1 MWESPFVALFGN
13 KKQTPSFTSPPL
25 QAAAGSSAM
34 VGQFYSYSVG
44 ASTELALSNAT
55 VARATQMILSMV
67 GCLPLRHYT
76 KQWTGSRYERI
87 YLENEAWM
95 DQPDPKST
103 MNFLMS
109 NTAMDIMMRGRAFW
123 FVTSRS
129 SATGRPLSF
138 QWLPASMVTT
148 NDQSGPQFFGQS
160 NQVMFNGVQLPTD
173 DVIQFIS
180 GVQGFL
186 FTGARTITTAL
197 KLDQAAERFAVN
209 EIAAG
214 WLQVGDNAE
223 QMSAEDLGEL
233 AAAWRQ
239 ARQQGAIGALSGSV
253 TFHEF
258 TSDPNKLQL
267 LESRQYSS
275 LEVSRQVG
283 VPAYLLGIAVGGYT
297 YQNAQQARQDLYLF
311 GAKQILDVIQMTLSM
326 TNVLPRNRFVEFDTE
341 SYLYENHLAEVP
353 VEEAGRREEEEMYS

>member
-1 MWESPFVALFGN
+1 
-13 KKQTPSFTSPPL
+13 
-25 QAAAGSSAM
+25 
-34 VGQFYSYSVG
+34 
-44 ASTELALSNAT
+44 
-55 VARATQMILSMV
+55 MILSMV

-76 KQWTGSRYERI
+76 KQWTGERYEKI
-87 YLENEAWM
+87 YLENESWM
-95 DQPDPKST
+95 DQPDPRST
-103 MNFLMS
+103 MNFIMS

-123 FVTSRS
+123 YITSRS

-138 QWLPASMVTT
+138 QWLPASMISTL
-148 NDQSGPQFFGQS
+148 DQAGPQFFGQS
-160 NQVMFNGVQLPTD
+160 NQVEFNGVLLPTE

-186 FTGARTITTAL
+186 FTGARTIQTAL

-233 AAAWRQ
+233 AGAWRT
-239 ARQQGAIGALSGSV
+239 ARQSGAIGALSGGIS
-253 TFHEF
+253 FHEF

-311 GAKQILDVIQMTLSM
+311 GAKQVLDVIQMTLSM
-326 TNVLPRNRFVEFDTE
+326 VNVLPRNRFVEFDVDD
-341 SYLYENHLAEVP
+341 YIYENHLADVP
-353 VEEAGRREEEEMYS
+353 VEEAGRREEEESYT

>member
-1 MWESPFVALFGN
+1 M
-13 KKQTPSFTSPPL
+13 
-25 QAAAGSSAM
+25 
-34 VGQFYSYSVG
+34 GQFYSYSVG
-44 ASTELALSNAT
+44 ASTELALSCAT

-76 KQWTGSRYERI
+76 KQFNGERYEKI

-103 MNFLMS
+103 MNFIMS

-123 FVTSRS
+123 YVTSRS

-138 QWLPASMVTT
+138 QWLPASMVSTL
-148 NDQSGPQFFGQS
+148 DQAGPQFFGQS
-160 NQVMFNGVQLPTD
+160 NQVEFNGIQLPTE

-186 FTGARTITTAL
+186 FTGARTIQTAL
-197 KLDQAAERFAVN
+197 KLDQAAERFASN

-214 WLQVGDNAE
+214 WLTVGENTE

-233 AAAWRQ
+233 AASWRQ
-239 ARQQGAIGALSGSV
+239 ARQTGAIGALAGGV
-253 TFHEF
+253 TFNEF
-258 TSDPNKLQL
+258 KSDPNKLQL

-297 YQNAQQARQDLYLF
+297 YQNAQQARQDLYLM
-311 GAKQILDVIQMTLSM
+311 GAKQVLDVIHSTLSM
-326 TNVLPRNRFVEFDTE
+326 TNVLPRNRFVEFDVDD
-341 SYLYENHLAEVP
+341 YIFENNLAEVP
-353 VEEAGRREEEEMYS
+353 VEPQVEETVSMT

>member
-1 MWESPFVALFGN
+1 MAIFN
-13 KKQTPSFTSPPL
+13 KKQTPTFTSPPL
-25 QAAAGSSAM
+25 QATAGSAAQ

-44 ASTELALSNAT
+44 ASTELALSCAT

-76 KQWTGSRYERI
+76 KQWTGERYEKI

-95 DQPDPKST
+95 DQPDPRST
-103 MNFLMS
+103 MNFIMS

-123 FVTSRS
+123 YVTTRS
-129 SATGRPLSF
+129 QATGRPLSF
-138 QWLPASMVTT
+138 QWLPAQMVSTL
-148 NDQSGPQFFGQS
+148 DQAGPQFFGQS
-160 NQVMFNGVQLPTD
+160 NQITFNGIELPTE

-233 AAAWRQ
+233 AGAWRN
-239 ARQQGAIGALSGSV
+239 ARAQGAIGALSGGIS
-253 TFHEF
+253 FHEF

-311 GAKQILDVIQMTLSM
+311 GAKQVLDVIQMTLSM
-326 TNVLPRNRFVEFDTE
+326 TNVLPRNRFVEFDVDD
-341 SYLYENHLAEVP
+341 YIYENHLAEVP
-353 VEEAGRREEEEMYS
+353 VEETVSMS

>member
-1 MWESPFVALFGN
+1 MALFGN
-13 KKQTPSFTSPPL
+13 KKRTPSFTAPPL
-25 QAAAGSSAM
+25 QAAAGSSAQI
-34 VGQFYSYSVG
+34 GQFYSYSVG
-44 ASTELALSNAT
+44 ASTELALSCAT
-55 VARATQMILSMV
+55 VSRATQMILSMV

-76 KQWTGSRYERI
+76 KQWTGERYEKI
-87 YLENEAWM
+87 YLENESWM
-95 DQPDPKST
+95 DQPDPRST
-103 MNFLMS
+103 MNFIMS

-123 FVTSRS
+123 YITSRS

-138 QWLPASMVTT
+138 QWLPASMVSTL
-148 NDQSGPQFFGQS
+148 DQAGPQFFGQS
-160 NQVMFNGVQLPTD
+160 NEVTFNGVLLPTE

-233 AAAWRQ
+233 AGAWRT
-239 ARQQGAIGALSGSV
+239 ARQTGAIGALSGGIS
-253 TFHEF
+253 FHEF

-283 VPAYLLGIAVGGYT
+283 VPAYLLGIGVPGYT

-311 GAKQILDVIQMTLSM
+311 GAKLVLDVIQMTLSM
-326 TNVLPRNRFVEFDTE
+326 VNVLPRNRFVEFDTE
-341 SYLYENHLAEVP
+341 SYIYENHLAEVP
-353 VEEAGRREEEEMYS
+353 VEEAGRREEEEAYT

>member
-1 MWESPFVALFGN
+1 MALFGN
-13 KKQTPSFTSPPL
+13 KKRTPSFTAPPL
-25 QAAAGSSAM
+25 QAAAGSSAQI
-34 VGQFYSYSVG
+34 GQFYSYSVG
-44 ASTELALSNAT
+44 ASTELALSCAT
-55 VARATQMILSMV
+55 VSRATQMILSMV

-76 KQWTGSRYERI
+76 KQWTGERYEKI
-87 YLENEAWM
+87 YLENESWM
-95 DQPDPKST
+95 DQPDPRST
-103 MNFLMS
+103 MNFIMS

-123 FVTSRS
+123 YVTSRS

-138 QWLPASMVTT
+138 QWLPASMISTL
-148 NDQSGPQFFGQS
+148 DQAGPQFFGQS
-160 NQVMFNGVQLPTD
+160 NQVEFNGVLLPTE

-186 FTGARTITTAL
+186 FTGARTIQTAL

-233 AAAWRQ
+233 AGAWRT
-239 ARQQGAIGALSGSV
+239 ARQSGAIGALSGGIS
-253 TFHEF
+253 FHEF

-311 GAKQILDVIQMTLSM
+311 GAKQVLDVIQMTLSM
-326 TNVLPRNRFVEFDTE
+326 VNVLPRNRFVEFDVDD
-341 SYLYENHLAEVP
+341 YIYENHLAEVP
-353 VEEAGRREEEEMYS
+353 VEQAGRREEEESYT

>member
-1 MWESPFVALFGN
+1 
-13 KKQTPSFTSPPL
+13 
-25 QAAAGSSAM
+25 
-34 VGQFYSYSVG
+34 
-44 ASTELALSNAT
+44 
-55 VARATQMILSMV
+55 MILSMV

-76 KQWTGSRYERI
+76 KQFNGERYEKI

-95 DQPDPKST
+95 DAPDPKST
-103 MNFLMS
+103 MNFIMS

-138 QWLPASMVTT
+138 QWLPASMVSTL
-148 NDQSGPQFFGQS
+148 DQAGPQFFGQS
-160 NQVMFNGVQLPTD
+160 NQITFNGVQLPTE

-186 FTGARTITTAL
+186 FTGARTIQTAL
-197 KLDQAAERFAVN
+197 KLDQAAERFASN

-214 WLQVGDNAE
+214 WLTVGENSE

-233 AAAWRQ
+233 AASWRQ
-239 ARQQGAIGALSGSV
+239 ARQTGAIGALAGGVSF
-253 TFHEF
+253 TEF
-258 TSDPNKLQL
+258 KSDPNKLQL

-283 VPAYLLGIAVGGYT
+283 VPPYLLGIGISGSFT

-311 GAKQILDVIQMTLSM
+311 GAKQVLDVIQMTLSM
-326 TNVLPRNRFVEFDTE
+326 TNVLPRNRFVEFDVE
-341 SYLYENHLAEVP
+341 AYLYENNLAEVP
-353 VEEAGRREEEEMYS
+353 VEEARNTEREEMYS

>member
-1 MWESPFVALFGN
+1 
-13 KKQTPSFTSPPL
+13 
-25 QAAAGSSAM
+25 M

-76 KQWTGSRYERI
+76 KQWTGERYEKI
-87 YLENEAWM
+87 YLETEAWM
-95 DQPDPKST
+95 DAPDPRST
-103 MNFLMS
+103 MNFIMS

-123 FVTSRS
+123 YVTTRS
-129 SATGRPLSF
+129 QATGRPLSF
-138 QWLPASMVTT
+138 QWIPANLVTT
-148 NDQSGPQFFGQS
+148 NDQSGPQFYGQS
-160 NQVMFNGVQLPTD
+160 DQVMFNGVKLPTE

-186 FTGARTITTAL
+186 FTGARTIQTAL
-197 KLDQAAERFAVN
+197 KLDQAAERFASN

-214 WLQVGDNAE
+214 WLTVGENTE

-233 AAAWRQ
+233 AASWRT
-239 ARQQGAIGALSGSV
+239 ARQTGAIGALAGGV
-253 TFHEF
+253 TFNEF
-258 TSDPNKLQL
+258 KSDPNKLQL

-283 VPAYLLGIAVGGYT
+283 VPPYLLGIGISGSFT

-311 GAKQILDVIQMTLSM
+311 GAKQVLNCLESTLSM
-326 TNVLPRNRFVEFDTE
+326 TNVLPRNRFVEFDVD
-341 SYLYENHLAEVP
+341 SYIYDNHLAEVP
-353 VEEAGRREEEEMYS
+353 VEEARNTEREEMYS

>member
-1 MWESPFVALFGN
+1 MAIFN
-13 KKQTPSFTSPPL
+13 RKQTPSFTAAPL
-25 QAAAGSSAM
+25 QAAAGSAAQ

-44 ASTELALSNAT
+44 ASTELALSCAT

-76 KQWTGSRYERI
+76 KQFNGERYEKI

-95 DQPDPKST
+95 DQPDPRST
-103 MNFLMS
+103 MNFIMS

-123 FVTSRS
+123 YVTTRS
-129 SATGRPLSF
+129 QATGRPLSF
-138 QWLPASMVTT
+138 QWLPAQMVSTL
-148 NDQSGPQFFGQS
+148 DQAGPQFFGQS
-160 NQVMFNGVQLPTD
+160 NQITFNGIELPTE

-214 WLQVGDNAE
+214 WLTVGENTE
-223 QMSAEDLGEL
+223 QMSSEDLGEL
-233 AAAWRQ
+233 AAAWRT
-239 ARQQGAIGALSGSV
+239 ARQTGGIGALSGGIK
-253 TFHEF
+253 FEEF
-258 TSDPNKLQL
+258 KSDPNKLQL

-311 GAKQILDVIQMTLSM
+311 GAKQVLDVIQMTLSM
-326 TNVLPRNRFVEFDTE
+326 TNVLPRNRFVEFDVDD
-341 SYLYENHLAEVP
+341 YIYENHLAEVP
-353 VEEAGRREEEEMYS
+353 VEEAGRREDEEMYS

>member
-1 MWESPFVALFGN
+1 
-13 KKQTPSFTSPPL
+13 
-25 QAAAGSSAM
+25 
-34 VGQFYSYSVG
+34 
-44 ASTELALSNAT
+44 
-55 VARATQMILSMV
+55 MILSMV

-76 KQWTGSRYERI
+76 KQWTGERYEKI
-87 YLENEAWM
+87 YLENESWM
-95 DQPDPKST
+95 DQPDPRST
-103 MNFLMS
+103 MNFIMS

-123 FVTSRS
+123 YVTSRS

-138 QWLPASMVTT
+138 QWLPASMISTL
-148 NDQSGPQFFGQS
+148 DQAGPQFFGQS
-160 NQVMFNGVQLPTD
+160 NQVEFNGVLLPTE

-186 FTGARTITTAL
+186 FTGARTIQTAL

-233 AAAWRQ
+233 AGAWRT
-239 ARQQGAIGALSGSV
+239 ARQSGAIGALSGGIS
-253 TFHEF
+253 FHEF

-311 GAKQILDVIQMTLSM
+311 GAKQVLDVIQMTLSM
-326 TNVLPRNRFVEFDTE
+326 VNVLPRNRFVEFDVDD
-341 SYLYENHLAEVP
+341 YIYENHLAEVP
-353 VEEAGRREEEEMYS
+353 VEEAGRREEEESYT

>member
-1 MWESPFVALFGN
+1 
-13 KKQTPSFTSPPL
+13 
-25 QAAAGSSAM
+25 
-34 VGQFYSYSVG
+34 
-44 ASTELALSNAT
+44 
-55 VARATQMILSMV
+55 MV

-76 KQWTGSRYERI
+76 KQWTGERYEKI
-87 YLENEAWM
+87 YLENEMWM
-95 DQPDPKST
+95 DQADPKVT

-123 FVTSRS
+123 YVTTRS

-138 QWLPASMVTT
+138 QWLPAEMVQTL
-148 NDQSGPQFFGQS
+148 DQRGPQYFSQS
-160 NQVMFNGVQLPTD
+160 DDIMFNGVKLATE

-197 KLDQAAERFAVN
+197 KLDQAAERFASN

-214 WLQVGDNAE
+214 WLTVGENSE

-233 AAAWRQ
+233 AASWRQ
-239 ARQQGAIGALSGSV
+239 ARQTGAIGALAGGV
-253 TFHEF
+253 TFNEF
-258 TSDPNKLQL
+258 KSDPNKLQL

-283 VPAYLLGIAVGGYT
+283 VPPYLLGIGIAGSFT

-311 GAKQILDVIQMTLSM
+311 GAKQVLDVIQSTLSM

-341 SYLYENHLAEVP
+341 SYIYENNLAEVP
-353 VEEAGRREEEEMYS
+353 TEPAMAEALNREEMYS

>member
-1 MWESPFVALFGN
+1 MALFGN
-13 KKQTPSFTSPPL
+13 KKQTPTFTPAPL
-25 QAAAGSSAM
+25 QAAAGSAAQ

-44 ASTELALSNAT
+44 ASTELALSCAT

-76 KQWTGSRYERI
+76 KQWTGERYEKI

-103 MNFLMS
+103 MNFIMS
-109 NTAMDIMMRGRAFW
+109 NLAMDILMRGRGF
-123 FVTSRS
+123 FYVTSRS

-186 FTGARTITTAL
+186 FTGARTIQTAL

-214 WLQVGDNAE
+214 WLQVSENAE

-233 AAAWRQ
+233 AAAWRI
-239 ARQQGAIGALSGSV
+239 ARQGSGIGALSGGIS
-253 TFHEF
+253 FHEF

-311 GAKQILDVIQMTLSM
+311 GAKQVLDVIQMTLSM
-326 TNVLPRNRFVEFDTE
+326 TNVLPRNRFVEFDVDD
-341 SYLYENHLAEVP
+341 YIYENHLAEVP
-353 VEEAGRREEEEMYS
+353 VEEARDRDREEMYS

>member
-1 MWESPFVALFGN
+1 MALFGN
-13 KKQTPSFTSPPL
+13 KKRTPSFTAPPL
-25 QAAAGSSAM
+25 QAAAGSSAQI
-34 VGQFYSYSVG
+34 GQFYSYSVG
-44 ASTELALSNAT
+44 ASTELALSCAT
-55 VARATQMILSMV
+55 VSRATQMILSMV

-76 KQWTGSRYERI
+76 KQWTGERYEKI
-87 YLENEAWM
+87 YLENESWM
-95 DQPDPKST
+95 DQPDPRST
-103 MNFLMS
+103 MNFIMS

-123 FVTSRS
+123 YVTSRS

-138 QWLPASMVTT
+138 QWLPASMISTL
-148 NDQSGPQFFGQS
+148 DQAGPQFFGQS
-160 NQVMFNGVQLPTD
+160 NQVEFNGVLLPTE

-186 FTGARTITTAL
+186 FTGARTIQTAL

-233 AAAWRQ
+233 AGAWRT
-239 ARQQGAIGALSGSV
+239 ARQSGAIGALSGGIS
-253 TFHEF
+253 FHEF

-311 GAKQILDVIQMTLSM
+311 GAKQVLDVIQMTLSM
-326 TNVLPRNRFVEFDTE
+326 VNVLPRNRFVEFDVDD
-341 SYLYENHLAEVP
+341 YIYENHLAEVP
-353 VEEAGRREEEEMYS
+353 VEEAGRREEEESYT

>member
-1 MWESPFVALFGN
+1 MALFGN

-67 GCLPLRHYT
+67 GCLNLRHYT
-76 KQWTGSRYERI
+76 KQWTGERYEKI

-95 DQPDPKST
+95 DQLDPKST
-103 MNFLMS
+103 MNFVMS
-109 NTAMDIMMRGRAFW
+109 NLAMDIMMRGRAFLY
-123 FVTSRS
+123 VTSRS

-148 NDQSGPQFFGQS
+148 LDQAGPQFFGQS
-160 NQVMFNGVQLPTD
+160 NQVEFNGVKLPTD

-197 KLDQAAERFAVN
+197 KLDQAAERFASN

-214 WLQVGDNAE
+214 WLTVGENTE

-233 AAAWRQ
+233 AASWRQ
-239 ARQQGAIGALSGSV
+239 ARQTGAIGALAGGV
-253 TFHEF
+253 TFNEF
-258 TSDPNKLQL
+258 KSDPNKLQL

-311 GAKQILDVIQMTLSM
+311 GAKQVLDVIQMTLSM
-326 TNVLPRNRFVEFDTE
+326 TNVLPRNRFVEFDVDD
-341 SYLYENHLAEVP
+341 YIYENHLAEVP
-353 VEEAGRREEEEMYS
+353 VEEAGRREDEEMYS

>member
-1 MWESPFVALFGN
+1 MALFGN
-13 KKQTPSFTSPPL
+13 KKRTPSFTAPPL
-25 QAAAGSSAM
+25 QAAAGSSAQI
-34 VGQFYSYSVG
+34 GQFYSYSVG
-44 ASTELALSNAT
+44 ASTELALSCAT
-55 VARATQMILSMV
+55 VSRATQMILSMV

-76 KQWTGSRYERI
+76 KQWTGERYEKI
-87 YLENEAWM
+87 YLENESWM
-95 DQPDPKST
+95 DQPDPRST
-103 MNFLMS
+103 MNFIMS

-123 FVTSRS
+123 YVTSRS

-138 QWLPASMVTT
+138 QWLPASMISTL
-148 NDQSGPQFFGQS
+148 DQAGPQFFGQS
-160 NQVMFNGVQLPTD
+160 NQVEFNGVLLPTE

-186 FTGARTITTAL
+186 FTGARTIQTAL

-233 AAAWRQ
+233 AGAWRT
-239 ARQQGAIGALSGSV
+239 ARQSGAIGALSGGIS
-253 TFHEF
+253 FHEF

-297 YQNAQQARQDLYLF
+297 YQIAQQARQDLYLF
-311 GAKQILDVIQMTLSM
+311 GAKQVLDVIQMTLSM
-326 TNVLPRNRFVEFDTE
+326 VNVLPRNRFVEFDVDD
-341 SYLYENHLAEVP
+341 YIYENHLADVP
-353 VEEAGRREEEEMYS
+353 VEEAGRREEEESYT

>member
-1 MWESPFVALFGN
+1 
-13 KKQTPSFTSPPL
+13 
-25 QAAAGSSAM
+25 
-34 VGQFYSYSVG
+34 
-44 ASTELALSNAT
+44 
-55 VARATQMILSMV
+55 
-67 GCLPLRHYT
+67 
-76 KQWTGSRYERI
+76 
-87 YLENEAWM
+87 
-95 DQPDPKST
+95 
-103 MNFLMS
+103 MS

-123 FVTSRS
+123 YVTSRS

-138 QWLPASMVTT
+138 QWLPASMISTL
-148 NDQSGPQFFGQS
+148 DQAGPQFFGQS
-160 NQVMFNGVQLPTD
+160 NQVEFNGVLLPTE

-186 FTGARTITTAL
+186 FTGARTIQTAL

-233 AAAWRQ
+233 AGAWRT
-239 ARQQGAIGALSGSV
+239 ARQSGAIGALSGGIS
-253 TFHEF
+253 FHEF

-283 VPAYLLGIAVGGYT
+283 VPAYLLGISVGGYT

-311 GAKQILDVIQMTLSM
+311 GAKQVLDVIQMTLSM
-326 TNVLPRNRFVEFDTE
+326 VNVLPRNRYVEFDVDD
-341 SYLYENHLAEVP
+341 YIYENHLVEVP
-353 VEEAGRREEEEMYS
+353 VEEAGRREEEEAYT

>member
-1 MWESPFVALFGN
+1 
-13 KKQTPSFTSPPL
+13 
-25 QAAAGSSAM
+25 
-34 VGQFYSYSVG
+34 
-44 ASTELALSNAT
+44 
-55 VARATQMILSMV
+55 MV

-76 KQWTGSRYERI
+76 KQWTGERYEKI
-87 YLENEAWM
+87 YLENEMWM
-95 DQPDPKST
+95 DQADPKVT

-123 FVTSRS
+123 YVTTRS

-138 QWLPASMVTT
+138 QWLPAEMVQTL
-148 NDQSGPQFFGQS
+148 DQRGPQYFSQS
-160 NQVMFNGVQLPTD
+160 DDIMFNGVKLATE

-186 FTGARTITTAL
+186 FTGARTIMTAL
-197 KLDQAAERFAVN
+197 KLDQAAERFASN

-214 WLQVGDNAE
+214 WLTVGENSE

-233 AAAWRQ
+233 AASWRQ
-239 ARQQGAIGALSGSV
+239 ARQTGAIGALAGGV
-253 TFHEF
+253 TFNEF
-258 TSDPNKLQL
+258 KSDPNKLQL

-283 VPAYLLGIAVGGYT
+283 VPPYLLGIGIAGSFT

-311 GAKQILDVIQMTLSM
+311 GAKQVLDVIQSTLSM

-341 SYLYENHLAEVP
+341 SYIYENNLAEVP
-353 VEEAGRREEEEMYS
+353 TEPAMDAALNREEMYS

>member
-1 MWESPFVALFGN
+1 MALFGN
-13 KKQTPSFTSPPL
+13 KKQTPSFTHAPL
-25 QAAAGSSAM
+25 QAAAGSAAQ

-44 ASTELALSNAT
+44 ASTELALSCAT

-76 KQWTGSRYERI
+76 KQFNGERYEKI

-95 DQPDPKST
+95 DAPDPKST
-103 MNFLMS
+103 MNFIMS

-138 QWLPASMVTT
+138 QWLPASMVSTL
-148 NDQSGPQFFGQS
+148 DQAGPQFFGQS
-160 NQVMFNGVQLPTD
+160 NQITFNGVQLPTE

-186 FTGARTITTAL
+186 FTGARTIQTAL
-197 KLDQAAERFAVN
+197 KLDQAAERFASN

-214 WLQVGDNAE
+214 WLTVGENTE

-233 AAAWRQ
+233 AASWRT
-239 ARQQGAIGALSGSV
+239 ARQTGAIGALAGGV
-253 TFHEF
+253 TFNEF
-258 TSDPNKLQL
+258 KSDPNKLQL

-283 VPAYLLGIAVGGYT
+283 VPPYLLGIGISGSFT

-311 GAKQILDVIQMTLSM
+311 GAKQVLDVIQMTLSM
-326 TNVLPRNRFVEFDTE
+326 TNVLPRNRFVEFDVE
-341 SYLYENHLAEVP
+341 AYLYENNLAEVP
-353 VEEAGRREEEEMYS
+353 VEEAGRREDEEMYS

>member
-1 MWESPFVALFGN
+1 MALFGN

-34 VGQFYSYSVG
+34 VAQFYSYSVG

-67 GCLPLRHYT
+67 GCLNLRHYT
-76 KQWTGSRYERI
+76 KQWTGERYEKI

-95 DQPDPKST
+95 DQLDPKST
-103 MNFLMS
+103 MNFVMS
-109 NTAMDIMMRGRAFW
+109 NLAMDIMMRGRAFLY
-123 FVTSRS
+123 VTSRS

-148 NDQSGPQFFGQS
+148 LDQAGPQFFGQS
-160 NQVMFNGVQLPTD
+160 NQVEFNGVKLPTD

-197 KLDQAAERFAVN
+197 KLDQAAERFASN

-214 WLQVGDNAE
+214 WLTVGENTE

-233 AAAWRQ
+233 AASWRQ
-239 ARQQGAIGALSGSV
+239 ARQTGAIGALAGGV
-253 TFHEF
+253 TFNEF
-258 TSDPNKLQL
+258 KSDPNKLQL

-311 GAKQILDVIQMTLSM
+311 GAKQVLDVIQMTLSM
-326 TNVLPRNRFVEFDTE
+326 TNVLPRNRFVEFDVDD
-341 SYLYENHLAEVP
+341 YIYENHLAEVP
-353 VEEAGRREEEEMYS
+353 VEEAGRREDEEMYS

>member
-1 MWESPFVALFGN
+1 MALFGN
-13 KKQTPSFTSPPL
+13 KKQTPSFTHAPL
-25 QAAAGSSAM
+25 QAAAGSAAQ

-44 ASTELALSNAT
+44 TSTELALSCAT

-76 KQWTGSRYERI
+76 KQWTGERYEKI

-95 DQPDPKST
+95 DAPDPKST
-103 MNFLMS
+103 MNFIMS

-123 FVTSRS
+123 YVTSRS

-186 FTGARTITTAL
+186 FTGARTIQTAL
-197 KLDQAAERFAVN
+197 KLDQAAERFASN

-214 WLQVGDNAE
+214 WLTVGENTE

-233 AAAWRQ
+233 AASWRQ
-239 ARQQGAIGALSGSV
+239 ARQTGAIGALAGGV
-253 TFHEF
+253 TFNEF
-258 TSDPNKLQL
+258 KSDPNKLQL

-311 GAKQILDVIQMTLSM
+311 GAKQVLDVIQMTLSM
-326 TNVLPRNRFVEFDTE
+326 TNVLPRNRFVEFDVDD
-341 SYLYENHLAEVP
+341 YIYENHLAEVP
-353 VEEAGRREEEEMYS
+353 VEEARNTEREEMYS

>member
-1 MWESPFVALFGN
+1 MWESPSVALFGN

-25 QAAAGSSAM
+25 QAAAGSSAQI
-34 VGQFYSYSVG
+34 GQFYSYSVG
-44 ASTELALSNAT
+44 ASTELALSCAT

-76 KQWTGSRYERI
+76 KQWTGERYEKI
-87 YLENEAWM
+87 FLENEAWM

-138 QWLPASMVTT
+138 QWIPANMVTT
-148 NDQSGPQFFGQS
+148 NDQSGPQYYGQS
-160 NQVMFNGVQLPTD
+160 DQVMFNGVQLPTE

-186 FTGARTITTAL
+186 FTGARTIQTAL
-197 KLDQAAERFAVN
+197 KLDQAAERFASN

-214 WLQVGDNAE
+214 WLTVGENTE

-233 AAAWRQ
+233 AASWRQ
-239 ARQQGAIGALSGSV
+239 ARQTGAIGALAGGV
-253 TFHEF
+253 KFEEF
-258 TSDPNKLQL
+258 KSDPNKLQL

-283 VPAYLLGIAVGGYT
+283 VPPYLLGIGIAGSFT

-311 GAKQILDVIQMTLSM
+311 GAKQVLSVLESTMSM
-326 TNVLPRNRFVEFDTE
+326 TNVMPRNRFVEFDVD
-341 SYLYENHLAEVP
+341 SYIYDNHLAEVP
-353 VEEAGRREEEEMYS
+353 VEPQVEETVSMT

>member
-1 MWESPFVALFGN
+1 MALFGN
-13 KKQTPSFTSPPL
+13 RKQSPSFTSAPL
-25 QAAAGSSAM
+25 QAAAGSAAQ

-44 ASTELALSNAT
+44 ASTELALSCAT

-67 GCLPLRHYT
+67 GCLNLRHYT
-76 KQWTGSRYERI
+76 KQWTGERYEKI

-103 MNFLMS
+103 MNFVMS
-109 NTAMDIMMRGRAFW
+109 NLAMDIMMRGRAFLY
-123 FVTSRS
+123 VTSRS

-138 QWLPASMVTT
+138 QWIPANMVTT
-148 NDQSGPQFFGQS
+148 NDQSGPQFYGQS
-160 NQVMFNGVQLPTD
+160 DQVMFNGVQLPTD

-197 KLDQAAERFAVN
+197 KLDQAAERFASN

-214 WLQVGDNAE
+214 WLTVGENTE

-233 AAAWRQ
+233 AASWRQ
-239 ARQQGAIGALSGSV
+239 ARQTGAIGALAGGV
-253 TFHEF
+253 TFNEF
-258 TSDPNKLQL
+258 KSDPNKLQL

-311 GAKQILDVIQMTLSM
+311 GAKQVLEVIQSTLSM
-326 TNVLPRNRFVEFDTE
+326 TNVLPRNRFVEFDTD
-341 SYLYENHLAEVP
+341 SYIYDNHLAEVP
-353 VEEAGRREEEEMYS
+353 VEEAGRRKDEEMYS

>member
-1 MWESPFVALFGN
+1 VALFGN

-76 KQWTGSRYERI
+76 KQFNGERYEKI

-103 MNFLMS
+103 MNFIMS

-123 FVTSRS
+123 YITSRS

-138 QWLPASMVTT
+138 QWIPASMVTT

-160 NQVMFNGVQLPTD
+160 DQVMFNGIQLPTE

-197 KLDQAAERFAVN
+197 KLDQAAERFASN

-214 WLQVGDNAE
+214 WLTVGENTE

-233 AAAWRQ
+233 AASWRQ
-239 ARQQGAIGALSGSV
+239 ARQTGAIGALAGGV
-253 TFHEF
+253 TFNEF
-258 TSDPNKLQL
+258 KSDPNKLQL

-311 GAKQILDVIQMTLSM
+311 GAKQVLDVIQMTLSM
-326 TNVLPRNRFVEFDTE
+326 TNVLPRNRFVEFDVDN
-341 SYLYENHLAEVP
+341 YIYENHLAEVP
-353 VEEAGRREEEEMYS
+353 VEEARDRDREEMYS

>member
-1 MWESPFVALFGN
+1 MALFGN
-13 KKQTPSFTSPPL
+13 KKQTPSFTQAPPL
-25 QAAAGSSAM
+25 QAAAGSAPQV
-34 VGQFYSYSVG
+34 VGQFFSYSVG
-44 ASTELALSNAT
+44 SSTELALSNAT

-76 KQWTGSRYERI
+76 KQWTGERYEKI

-95 DQPDPKST
+95 DQADPKVT

-109 NTAMDIMMRGRAFW
+109 NTAMDLLMRGRAFW
-123 FVTSRS
+123 YVTTRS

-138 QWLPASMVTT
+138 QWLPAQMVTT
-148 NDQSGPQFFGQS
+148 TDQQGPQFFSQS
-160 NQVMFNGVQLPTD
+160 NEIQFNGVKLPTE

-233 AAAWRQ
+233 AAAWRT
-239 ARQQGAIGALSGSV
+239 ARQQGSIGALSGGI
-253 TFHEF
+253 TFNEF
-258 TSDPNKLQL
+258 KSDPNKLQL

-283 VPAYLLGIAVGGYT
+283 VPPYLLGIGISGSFT

-311 GAKQILDVIQMTLSM
+311 GAKQVLNCMESTLSM
-326 TNVLPRNRFVEFDTE
+326 TNILPRNRFVEFDVDA
-341 SYLYENHLAEVP
+341 YIYDNHLAEVP
-353 VEEAGRREEEEMYS
+353 TEPAAEEARDREEMYS

>member
-1 MWESPFVALFGN
+1 
-13 KKQTPSFTSPPL
+13 
-25 QAAAGSSAM
+25 
-34 VGQFYSYSVG
+34 
-44 ASTELALSNAT
+44 
-55 VARATQMILSMV
+55 MILSMV

-76 KQWTGSRYERI
+76 TQWTGERYEKI
-87 YLENEAWM
+87 YLENESWM
-95 DQPDPKST
+95 DQPDPRST
-103 MNFLMS
+103 MNFIMS

-123 FVTSRS
+123 YITSRS

-138 QWLPASMVTT
+138 QWLPASMVSTL
-148 NDQSGPQFFGQS
+148 DQAGPQFFGQS
-160 NQVMFNGVQLPTD
+160 NQITFNGIELPTE

-197 KLDQAAERFAVN
+197 KLDQAAERFASN

-214 WLQVGDNAE
+214 WLTVGENTE

-233 AAAWRQ
+233 AASWRV
-239 ARQQGAIGALSGSV
+239 ARQTGAIGALAGGV
-253 TFHEF
+253 TFNEF
-258 TSDPNKLQL
+258 KSDPNKLQL

-283 VPAYLLGIAVGGYT
+283 VPAYLLGIGVPGYT

-311 GAKQILDVIQMTLSM
+311 GAKQVLDVIQSTLSM
-326 TNVLPRNRFVEFDTE
+326 VNVLPRNRFVEFDTE
-341 SYLYENHLAEVP
+341 SYIYENNLAEVP
-353 VEEAGRREEEEMYS
+353 VEPQVQETVSMS

>member
-1 MWESPFVALFGN
+1 MALFGN
-13 KKQTPSFTSPPL
+13 KKRTPSFTAPPL
-25 QAAAGSSAM
+25 QAAAGSSAQI
-34 VGQFYSYSVG
+34 GQFYSYSVG
-44 ASTELALSNAT
+44 ASTELALSCAT
-55 VARATQMILSMV
+55 VSRATQMILSMV

-76 KQWTGSRYERI
+76 KQWTGERYEKI
-87 YLENEAWM
+87 YLENESWM
-95 DQPDPKST
+95 DQPDPRST
-103 MNFLMS
+103 MNFIMS

-123 FVTSRS
+123 YITSRS

-138 QWLPASMVTT
+138 QWLPASMISTL
-148 NDQSGPQFFGQS
+148 DQAGPQFFGQS
-160 NQVMFNGVQLPTD
+160 NQVEFNGVLLPTE

-186 FTGARTITTAL
+186 FTGARTIQTAL

-233 AAAWRQ
+233 AGAWRTT
-239 ARQQGAIGALSGSV
+239 RQSGAIGALSGGIS
-253 TFHEF
+253 FHEF

-311 GAKQILDVIQMTLSM
+311 GAKQVLDVIQMTLSM
-326 TNVLPRNRFVEFDTE
+326 VNVLPRNRFVEFDVDD
-341 SYLYENHLAEVP
+341 YIYENHLADVP
-353 VEEAGRREEEEMYS
+353 VEEAGRREEEESYT

>member
-1 MWESPFVALFGN
+1 MALFGN
-13 KKQTPSFTSPPL
+13 KKRTPSFTAPPL
-25 QAAAGSSAM
+25 QAAAGSSAQI
-34 VGQFYSYSVG
+34 GQFYSYSVG
-44 ASTELALSNAT
+44 ASTELALSCAT
-55 VARATQMILSMV
+55 VSRATQMILSMV

-76 KQWTGSRYERI
+76 KQWTGERYEKI
-87 YLENEAWM
+87 YLENESWM
-95 DQPDPKST
+95 DQPDPRST
-103 MNFLMS
+103 MNFIMS

-123 FVTSRS
+123 YITSRS

-138 QWLPASMVTT
+138 QWLPASMISTL
-148 NDQSGPQFFGQS
+148 DQAGPQFFGQS
-160 NQVMFNGVQLPTD
+160 NQVEFNGVQLPTE

-197 KLDQAAERFAVN
+197 KLDQAAERFASN

-214 WLQVGDNAE
+214 WLTVGENTE

-233 AAAWRQ
+233 AASWRQ
-239 ARQQGAIGALSGSV
+239 ARQTGAIGALAGGV
-253 TFHEF
+253 TFNEF
-258 TSDPNKLQL
+258 KSDPNKLQL

-283 VPAYLLGIAVGGYT
+283 VPAYLLGIGVPGYT

-311 GAKQILDVIQMTLSM
+311 GAKQVLDVIQMTLSM
-326 TNVLPRNRFVEFDTE
+326 VNVLPRNRFVEFDTE
-341 SYLYENHLAEVP
+341 SYIYENHLAEVP
-353 VEEAGRREEEEMYS
+353 VEEAGRREEEESYT

>member
-1 MWESPFVALFGN
+1 MALFG
-13 KKQTPSFTSPPL
+13 KGKQTPSFTHAPL
-25 QAAAGSSAM
+25 QAAAGSAPPV

-76 KQWTGSRYERI
+76 KQWTGDRYEEI
-87 YLENEAWM
+87 YIENEAWM
-95 DQPDPKST
+95 DQPDPKVT
-103 MNFLMS
+103 MNFIMS

-123 FVTSRS
+123 FVTTRS
-129 SATGRPLSF
+129 STTGRPLSF
-138 QWLPASMVTT
+138 QWLPAAMVQTL
-148 NDQSGPQFFGQS
+148 DQRGPQYFSKSDQI
-160 NQVMFNGVQLPTD
+160 MFNGVMLKTD

-186 FTGARTITTAL
+186 YTGANTINTAL
-197 KLDQAAERFAVN
+197 KLDQAAERFASN

-214 WLQVGDNAE
+214 WLTVGENSE

-233 AAAWRQ
+233 AASWRT
-239 ARQQGAIGALSGSV
+239 ARQSGAIGALAGGV
-253 TFHEF
+253 TFNEF
-258 TSDPNKLQL
+258 KSDPNKLQL

-283 VPAYLLGIAVGGYT
+283 VPPYLLGIGIAGSFT

-311 GAKQILDVIQMTLSM
+311 GAKQVLDVIQSTLSM
-326 TNVLPRNRFVEFDTE
+326 SDVLPRNRFVEFDTE
-341 SYLYENHLAEVP
+341 SYIYENNLAEVP
-353 VEEAGRREEEEMYS
+353 MEPAVTTGVPA

>member
-1 MWESPFVALFGN
+1 MALFGN
-13 KKQTPSFTSPPL
+13 KKRTPSFTAPPL
-25 QAAAGSSAM
+25 QAAAGSSAQI
-34 VGQFYSYSVG
+34 GQFYSYSVG
-44 ASTELALSNAT
+44 ASTELALSCAT
-55 VARATQMILSMV
+55 VSRATQMILSMV

-76 KQWTGSRYERI
+76 KQWTGERYEKI
-87 YLENEAWM
+87 YLENESWM
-95 DQPDPKST
+95 DQPDPRST
-103 MNFLMS
+103 MNFIMS

-123 FVTSRS
+123 YVTSRS

-138 QWLPASMVTT
+138 QWLPASMISTL
-148 NDQSGPQFFGQS
+148 DQAGPQFFGQS
-160 NQVMFNGVQLPTD
+160 NQVEFNGVLLPTE

-186 FTGARTITTAL
+186 FTGARTIQTAL

-233 AAAWRQ
+233 AGAWRT
-239 ARQQGAIGALSGSV
+239 ARQSGAIGALSGGIS
-253 TFHEF
+253 FHEF

-311 GAKQILDVIQMTLSM
+311 GAKQVLDVIQMTLSM
-326 TNVLPRNRFVEFDTE
+326 VNVLPRNRFVEFDVDD
-341 SYLYENHLAEVP
+341 YIYENHLAEIP
-353 VEEAGRREEEEMYS
+353 VEEAGRREEEESYT